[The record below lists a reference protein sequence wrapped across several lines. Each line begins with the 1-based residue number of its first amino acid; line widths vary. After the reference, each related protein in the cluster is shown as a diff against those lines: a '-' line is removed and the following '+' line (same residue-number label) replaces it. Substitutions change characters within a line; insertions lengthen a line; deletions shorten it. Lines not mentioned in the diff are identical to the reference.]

1 MSHYIRDRKQGN
13 RMEKSSIWAVGSVV
27 ALSGLALA
35 VAHRFTIEANAS
47 MPTPFALSSAL
58 DRAEV
63 TLADGRALSLHDGAL
78 SLAGKRIALSSPRRF
93 ASLTVMPTG
102 QVLVW
107 GGIDDEGRLIETGE
121 WFEPSTGALVTT
133 GRLGLPPRAGHTL
146 NVLSDGTL
154 AMTGGWGVGNVPAHD
169 VALWRPL
176 DRHLDLLP
184 GDGAHVR
191 LKSEASLLADGTLQV
206 TNGVDEIGRP
216 VHEAWRF
223 GRADNIAASKPHGVA
238 ASYPTR
244 DNGGASPIGPLA
256 LRFSEPVD
264 VAQLGGTVS
273 LLGPNGVVK
282 TRVVGAEDGRLAF
295 VQLPDELYPAARY
308 TIFVQGLRTAKG
320 DAVPYEAIG
329 FTTKAAR
336 SGVVLAGEGQRP
348 GTKAPESSE
357 PPIFVMAGAGKA
369 VPCKPAD
376 AFHLCRD
383 KGQVKDGA
391 FYPGQDNV
399 ATSSGG
405 HWRLYKDRQTLPDTK
420 QLEANLP
427 KGSTALIGQVR
438 RIDESPVA
446 NVEISV
452 DGQKVRTDGQGVFVL
467 QHLLAGRRELFVDG
481 RPAGSANTEYGRFIV
496 GADVTAST
504 VNHMPF
510 VMYLPRV
517 LERDKIALPSPT
529 TRETVLTHPDMPG
542 LELRIPA
549 GAVFKD
555 RDGKVL
561 NEIAI
566 VPTPVDHAP
575 FPLPDNFPMYFTIQP
590 GDAVVQGMT
599 PEAAKGIQ
607 VVYPN
612 YGKQKPADK
621 ADFWVYSAEKGW
633 EMYGAGHVSADAS
646 QLVADKDTRL
656 VWALGAGASL
666 NDEQPDSDQQACNE
680 SAGEPIDLASGRFYH
695 RWVDLSISDII
706 PIGVQR
712 SLSALGDPASPFGWG
727 SGRSM
732 DNLVLSTVNGF
743 SEPRLVL
750 GCGEV
755 IKFGLVSGSPVW
767 PLVGTVWR
775 HSSTQSSFYGAT
787 LQFLNDSTPE
797 AAHWVMTLQDGQQ
810 FWFDRHVPNHLVRH
824 MDRFG
829 NAVTYQYDGGL
840 LSRVISPSGR
850 TLNYAYTS
858 RNYVAS
864 VTDDTGRAVRYEYEN
879 FTFQVGGTQSSLLKK
894 VTYPDATTEEYTYLS
909 SDDATVATWLVK
921 TMRDRKGRLWV
932 DNEYDKFFRV
942 IKQTYADG
950 SSLGFQYRLSTGG
963 LVAATT
969 VTDEAGVARLVEF
982 DPETRYPISD
992 TYAVGTSHEQK
1003 WRYQRSSA
1011 GFILSV
1017 TDPIGRT
1024 TAYSRDGA
1032 GSVTTMT
1039 QLAGTSEASSYQMS
1053 YTADYH
1059 QLASVT
1065 DPLGDTAT
1073 FGYSNGCLTSVKDP
1087 SGAETKMECDS
1098 SGFLRSVEDPQGHRA
1113 TVSYQG
1119 GDLVSATN
1127 ALGETDHYVY
1137 DALGRRVAYQDSV
1150 GATSLVSYNAN
1161 DEIIEGVDPLG
1172 ARTTYEYD
1180 ATGNVKRVTLP
1191 QGGSVGF
1198 EYDARDRPVR
1208 RIDQGGRTEKW
1219 TYDARGLLTSYTDR
1233 KGQADLYE
1241 YDPLG
1246 RVLTLSYADGS
1257 AVSSV
1262 YDDAG
1267 RQIELLDT
1275 ASGSISWVYDNLDR
1289 ITQETAQTGSVSY
1302 NYDGADRPTAIVPSV
1317 GEAIQYSYDAVGRP
1331 IKQVVANEETS
1342 FVYDT
1347 AGNLTATQLGSGA
1360 SIGYA
1365 YDANSQMLG
1374 VTVRESSGAI
1384 AGSVSYQYT
1393 PNGRISATS
1402 GSLHHEELRAASLSD
1417 SVYGLGNQQLEM
1429 DGRQATYDANG
1440 NLTTDGV
1447 LTLTWNA
1454 RNQLVAVED
1463 GGTAT
1468 MYSYDGLGRRTHRKV
1483 AGIDQSYLYS
1493 GGTAIAQTSGLTT
1506 TSLIAGPG
1514 GSGALARRRGAQTRY
1529 LVSDALGSTIAVMN
1543 ESGGIEGT
1551 YAYDAYG
1558 QSASD
1563 GDTFDNDAKYAGQID
1578 DGNGLYYSNARY
1590 YRPLASRF
1598 VSPDPI
1604 GMNGGVN
1611 EFAYVDGDPINARD
1625 PSGFM
1630 TSVDWTCMRDPAFC
1644 AELFGDIV
1652 HGSAD
1657 VQRKLGNP
1665 CAALGLDAVGDIAE
1679 SLEKMAAL
1687 APNLRNLEKGIAKR
1701 EAQAAGRAGKQARL
1715 REMMND
1721 DKLGSADRGWLRQDA
1736 NAVARGERKT
1746 LRVPPGKNMAH
1757 ERGREAQKGYGYD
1770 HSNLQDADLHRLQHK
1785 YDNGGRKNRERPVE

>member
-35 VAHRFTIEANAS
+35 VAHRFTIEAHAS
-47 MPTPFALSSAL
+47 MPTPFALDTAL

-78 SLAGKRIALSSPRRF
+78 SLAGKQIALSSPRRF

-107 GGIDDEGRLIETGE
+107 GGIDDEGRLIDTGE

-146 NVLSDGTL
+146 NVMSDGTL

-206 TNGVDEIGRP
+206 TGGVDEIGRP
-216 VHEAWRF
+216 VHDSWRF
-223 GRADNIAASKPHGVA
+223 GRADAATVFKPHGVV

-357 PPIFVMAGAGKA
+357 PPVFVMAGAGKA

-656 VWALGAGASL
+656 VWALGAGASQ
-666 NDEQPDSDQQACNE
+666 NEDQPDADMPPCNKSGGDPVDLQTGRFFRQNVDLEVSDTIPIAIDRTVNGLYSPSSPFGLGAGTSFAMTLSGKDFQRPKLVLAC
-680 SAGEPIDLASGRFYH
+680 GEPISFDLVAG
-695 RWVDLSISDII
+695 
-706 PIGVQR
+706 
-712 SLSALGDPASPFGWG
+712 SA
-727 SGRSM
+727 
-732 DNLVLSTVNGF
+732 
-743 SEPRLVL
+743 
-750 GCGEV
+750 
-755 IKFGLVSGSPVW
+755 VW
-767 PLVGTVWR
+767 PLVGTVWAHR
-775 HSSTQSSFYGAT
+775 ASNSAFYGAT

-797 AAHWVMTLQDGQQ
+797 GAHWVVTLRDGTQY
-810 FWFDRHVPNHLVRH
+810 WFDRHAPNKLYQQVDRSGNRVRYLY
-824 MDRFG
+824 
-829 NAVTYQYDGGL
+829 TSGL
-840 LSRVISPSGR
+840 LTEIVSPNGRTIDLAYNNKNLVDHVSDQSGR
-850 TLNYAYTS
+850 
-858 RNYVAS
+858 YVQY
-864 VTDDTGRAVRYEYEN
+864 RYHQTEGPTNAQAGYVLD
-879 FTFQVGGTQSSLLKK
+879 QV
-894 VTYPDATTEEYTYLS
+894 
-909 SDDATVATWLVK
+909 
-921 TMRDRKGRLWV
+921 
-932 DNEYDKFFRV
+932 
-942 IKQTYADG
+942 TYADG
-950 SSLGFQYRLSTGG
+950 TSEQYSYRKIHNGDVVMESWYVASLRDRNGVIQVSNTFDLNGRISRQDYADGSYATFAYELSNGR
-963 LVAATT
+963 VAATIL
-969 VTDEAGVARLVEF
+969 TDPAGVPSRTEF
-982 DPETRYPISD
+982 DPVSKYPSRYVR
-992 TYAVGTSHEQK
+992 AVGTGREQVTS
-1003 WRYQRSSA
+1003 YVRSAA
-1011 GFILSV
+1011 GLLLSV
-1017 TDPIGRT
+1017 TDNLGHK
-1024 TAYSRDGA
+1024 TAYSYDDVGNRLAITRAAGTDSAQTERFEYTSDNQVAKVIDAEGVTTRFSYEDGCLSSVAKPSGVLVSALCDSQGRPVEMTDGA
-1032 GSVTTMT
+1032 GRSTRYEYS
-1039 QLAGTSEASSYQMS
+1039 G
-1053 YTADYH
+1053 
-1059 QLASVT
+1059 
-1065 DPLGDTAT
+1065 GD
-1073 FGYSNGCLTSVKDP
+1073 LTRVLSP
-1087 SGAETKMECDS
+1087 SGASTT
-1098 SGFLRSVEDPQGHRA
+1098 F
-1113 TVSYQG
+1113 
-1119 GDLVSATN
+1119 
-1127 ALGETDHYVY
+1127 VY
-1137 DALGRRVAYQDSV
+1137 DVTGRAIAVTTPNGGTELTSYDSNDRVVSKTSRLG
-1150 GATSLVSYNAN
+1150 
-1161 DEIIEGVDPLG
+1161 GV
-1172 ARTTYEYD
+1172 TEFTYD
-1180 ATGNVKRVTLP
+1180 ANGALTERKLP
-1191 QGGSVGF
+1191 NGS
-1198 EYDARDRPVR
+1198 YVR
-1208 RIDQGGRTEKW
+1208 YS
-1219 TYDARGLLTSYTDR
+1219 YDARGRLVSRVDQQGLGDKRTYDLSGRIVTYEDR
-1233 KGQADLYE
+1233 MHRVTAFSFDE
-1241 YDPLG
+1241 LG
-1246 RVLTLSYADGS
+1246 RLALTSYADGS
-1257 AVSSV
+1257 GVGVEYDAIGQPVRISDTSSGEISWA
-1262 YDDAG
+1262 YDSLGRVIKETSNAGDVTYTYDSAG
-1267 RQIELLDT
+1267 RRT
-1275 ASGSISWVYDNLDR
+1275 AVNDPSGRSTL
-1289 ITQETAQTGSVSY
+1289 
-1302 NYDGADRPTAIVPSV
+1302 
-1317 GEAIQYSYDAVGRP
+1317 YSYDDDGRL
-1331 IKQVVANEETS
+1331 QSVSLDGNEAH
-1342 FVYDT
+1342 FAYD
-1347 AGNLTATQLGSGA
+1347 ASGYRSQLDLPNGVRG
-1360 SIGYA
+1360 IYA
-1365 YDANSQMLG
+1365 YDG
-1374 VTVRESSGAI
+1374 D
-1384 AGSVSYQYT
+1384 
-1393 PNGRISATS
+1393 GRISKISYSGTDNAVLAAITYSYDSSGRRTADTRTLGQKSVLSGPTS
-1402 GSLHHEELRAASLSD
+1402 ADAEFD
-1417 SVYGLGNQQLEM
+1417 STNRLIQ
-1429 DGRQATYDANG
+1429 DGEGIYQYDANG
-1440 NLTTDGV
+1440 NLLSDGRK
-1447 LTLTWNA
+1447 TYDWDA
-1454 RNQLVAVED
+1454 RNRLVNV
-1463 GGTAT
+1463 
-1468 MYSYDGLGRRTHRKV
+1468 KQ
-1483 AGIDQSYLYS
+1483 AGI
-1493 GGTAIAQTSGLTT
+1493 
-1506 TSLIAGPG
+1506 SLL
-1514 GSGALARRRGAQTRY
+1514 SLKY
-1529 LVSDALGSTIAVMN
+1529 DALGRKTSKSWADGSVASYVYDGQRVISRDMGGELTAFMDGASIDEHLMSVGASKTYYLIDALKSTIGLTDD
-1543 ESGGIEGT
+1543 SGSLRQSFS
-1551 YAYDAYG
+1551 YG
-1558 QSASD
+1558 QF
-1563 GDTFDNDAKYAGQID
+1563 GETDAATNHSEFLFAGREMD
-1578 DGNGLYYSNARY
+1578 LLGMYDYRARY
-1590 YRPLASRF
+1590 Y
-1598 VSPDPI
+1598 SPDLHRFLNEDPMGI
-1604 GMNGGVN
+1604 AGGDAN
-1611 EFAYVDGDPINARD
+1611 FYAYVGNDPINFTDPFGYMRLPSNPGDLPDDWLRDSTHRDPNGERYRD
-1625 PSGFM
+1625 PSGNSLDFHRGRPGLPGWRGKDHWHYNGCDDHLQAGDEVPDAVPAESRGWWENSP
-1630 TSVDWTCMRDPAFC
+1630 SVSP
-1644 AELFGDIV
+1644 
-1652 HGSAD
+1652 GSA
-1657 VQRKLGNP
+1657 P
-1665 CAALGLDAVGDIAE
+1665 SPATITAAGILTIIIIIV
-1679 SLEKMAAL
+1679 L
-1687 APNLRNLEKGIAKR
+1687 APVGA
-1701 EAQAAGRAGKQARL
+1701 
-1715 REMMND
+1715 
-1721 DKLGSADRGWLRQDA
+1721 
-1736 NAVARGERKT
+1736 
-1746 LRVPPGKNMAH
+1746 
-1757 ERGREAQKGYGYD
+1757 
-1770 HSNLQDADLHRLQHK
+1770 
-1785 YDNGGRKNRERPVE
+1785 